1 MKNDILTYL
10 NQVDPG
16 RLESIYRSNKEK
28 FRQEF
33 HSLYPQLKGQ
43 LLADFWN
50 ERLTYEAGEISWGTR
65 RELLFVVVVS
75 LIAGFIAKIPQL
87 AGIDPDYF
95 YPRNIGFIVFPALTA
110 YFAWKQN
117 VPLKKL
123 VVVLIVFIISAV
135 YINLLP
141 GDDSTD
147 TFILACIHLPLLLW
161 AGLGYMFLRG
171 ELEPLQK
178 RLDFLRFNGDLVVM
192 TTIILIAGGL
202 LTGITLGLFELI
214 DLEIGD
220 FYFNYIAIWGA
231 AAAPIV
237 GAYLIQTNPHLVNKV
252 SPVIAK
258 VFTPLVLIMLITYLG
273 AVIYTGKDPYND
285 REFLLIFN
293 VLLIGVMAI
302 ILFSIAETFRKQN
315 GKVGAFTLLGL
326 SVVTIIVNGIALSA
340 IIFRISEWGITP
352 NRMAVLGGNILIL
365 SNLLLVTY
373 HQFLALKDN
382 TKAEAVENSIA
393 AFLPVYIIWAIVVT
407 FGFPLIFGIE

>member
-1 MKNDILTYL
+1 MKNDILTNL
-10 NQVDPG
+10 NEPNPG
-16 RLESIYRSNKEK
+16 QLESIYRTNKGK

-33 HSLYPQLKGQ
+33 QNLYPQIKGKP
-43 LLADFWN
+43 LADFWN
-50 ERLTYEAGEISWGTR
+50 ERLNYESGEISWGTG
-65 RELLFVVVVS
+65 RELLFVIIAS

-110 YFAWKQN
+110 YFVWKQH
-117 VPLKKL
+117 VQVKKL
-123 VVVLIVFIISAV
+123 IFVIIAFVVSAI

-141 GDDSTD
+141 GNDSSD

-161 AGLGYMFLRG
+161 AGLGYMFLGG
-171 ELEPLQK
+171 EVDDNQK
-178 RLDFLRFNGDLVVM
+178 RLDFLRFNGDLIVI
-192 TTIILIAGGL
+192 TTLILIAGGL
-202 LTGITLGLFELI
+202 LTGVTLGLFELI
-214 DLEIGD
+214 GLKIQE

-237 GAYLIQTNPHLVNKV
+237 GAYLIQTNPQLVNKV

-302 ILFSIAETFRKQN
+302 ILFSIAETFKKQS
-315 GKVGAFTLLGL
+315 GKIGALTLLGL

-340 IIFRISEWGITP
+340 IIFRISEMGITP
-352 NRMAVLGGNILIL
+352 NRLAVFGGNILIL
-365 SNLLLVTY
+365 TNLLIVSY
-373 HQFLALKDN
+373 HQFWALKDN
-382 TKAEAVENSIA
+382 SKAVMVETSIA
-393 AFLPVYIIWAIVVT
+393 TFLPVYIIWAFIVT
-407 FGFPLIFGIE
+407 FGFPFIFGFE

>member
-1 MKNDILTYL
+1 MKNEILTHL
-10 NQVDPG
+10 NATEPG
-16 RLESIYRSNKEK
+16 QLESIYRTNKGK

-33 HSLYPQLKGQ
+33 QDIYPQLKGQ
-43 LLADFWN
+43 PLADFWN
-50 ERLTYEAGEISWGTR
+50 ERLSYEPGEISWGTG
-65 RELLFVVVVS
+65 RELLFVIIAS

-87 AGIDPDYF
+87 AEIDPDYF

-110 YFAWKQN
+110 YFTWKQN
-117 VPLKKL
+117 VPVKKVMIVL
-123 VVVLIVFIISAV
+123 SAFVVSAI

-161 AGLGYMFLRG
+161 AGLGYTFLEG
-171 ELEPLQK
+171 NMYDFQK
-178 RLDFLRFNGDLVVM
+178 RLNFLRFNGDLVVM

-202 LTGITLGLFELI
+202 LTGVTLGLFELI
-214 DLEIGD
+214 DLKIEE

-237 GAYLIQTNPHLVNKV
+237 GAYLVQTNPQLVNKV

-258 VFTPLVLIMLITYLG
+258 VFTPLVLIMLVTYLG

-315 GKVGAFTLLGL
+315 GKIGPLTLLGL
-326 SVVTIIVNGIALSA
+326 SIVTIIVNGIALSA
-340 IIFRISEWGITP
+340 IVFRISEWGITP
-352 NRMAVLGGNILIL
+352 NRLTVLGGNILIL
-365 SNLLLVTY
+365 INLLIVSY
-373 HQFLALKDN
+373 HQLLALKDHSMAY
-382 TKAEAVENSIA
+382 KVENSIA

-407 FGFPLIFGIE
+407 FGFPLIFGFE

>member
-1 MKNDILTYL
+1 MKKDILTHL
-10 NQVDPG
+10 NKADPG

-33 HSLYPQLKGQ
+33 DSLYPQLKGQ
-43 LLADFWN
+43 PLADFWN
-50 ERLTYEAGEISWGTR
+50 ERLTYEAGEISWGTH
-65 RELLFVVVVS
+65 RELLFVVVAS

-95 YPRNIGFIVFPALTA
+95 YPRNIGFIVFPALAA
-110 YFAWKQN
+110 YFAWKQK

-123 VVVLIVFIISAV
+123 IIVLLAFITSAA

-141 GDDSTD
+141 GDDTTD

-161 AGLGYMFLRG
+161 AGLGYMFLGG
-171 ELEPLQK
+171 ELKALQK
-178 RLDFLRFNGDLVVM
+178 RLDYLRFNGELLVM

-202 LTGITLGLFELI
+202 LSGMTLGLFELI
-214 DLEIGD
+214 DLMIAD
-220 FYFNYIAIWGA
+220 FYLNYIAIWGA
-231 AAAPIV
+231 AATPIV

-252 SPVIAK
+252 SPVVAK

-302 ILFSIAETFRKQN
+302 ILFSIAETFRKQH
-315 GKVGAFTLLGL
+315 GKLGAFTLLGL
-326 SVVTIIVNGIALSA
+326 SIVTIIVNGIALSA

-352 NRMAVLGGNILIL
+352 NRVAVLGGNILIL
-365 SNLLLVTY
+365 TNLLLVTY
-373 HQFLALKDN
+373 HQFRALKGN
-382 TKAEAVENSIA
+382 TRADAVENGIA
-393 AFLPVYIIWAIVVT
+393 AFLPVYIIWAMVVT
-407 FGFPLIFGIE
+407 FLFPFIFGLG